1 MENSLKKY
9 YLVDK
14 SWLDEYKR
22 KNNYNS
28 ADMFDSFNDWKNYDD
43 FKEVMGDTFLVDD
56 DFFTRLFIKVKCEK
70 GIYKNKEYP
79 KNIELVCE
87 EYFND
92 CFKGSVTC
100 PLYEILIGNKSLIMF
115 DSESEKKN
123 KDITLYICT
132 RIGKEGD
139 FNFLVKVIYIIVF
152 DNLEIMNEELKEICS
167 SEGVNNYLSKR
178 NLKIN
183 INEQNIINSKNEKIG
198 KFMVVYEDI
207 SDSESLVIDI
217 KNPIFNLYKKEE
229 GINVDLKI
237 NPEKPLNE
245 SLNLSNNNEGF
256 NLHFKYK
263 KKEVVLYIKSNMKF
277 SEIKSKLLKNYESF
291 RNIKIIGFLYNNKMI
306 NYESTCEELNIKSDS
321 KIIIIEE

>member
-1 MENSLKKY
+1 
-9 YLVDK
+9 
-14 SWLDEYKR
+14 
-22 KNNYNS
+22 
-28 ADMFDSFNDWKNYDD
+28 
-43 FKEVMGDTFLVDD
+43 
-56 DFFTRLFIKVKCEK
+56 
-70 GIYKNKEYP
+70 
-79 KNIELVCE
+79 
-87 EYFND
+87 
-92 CFKGSVTC
+92 
-100 PLYEILIGNKSLIMF
+100 
-115 DSESEKKN
+115 
-123 KDITLYICT
+123 
-132 RIGKEGD
+132 
-139 FNFLVKVIYIIVF
+139 
-152 DNLEIMNEELKEICS
+152 MNEELKEICS

-183 INEQNIINSKNEKIG
+183 NNEQNIINSKNEKIG

-217 KNPIFNLYKKEE
+217 KNPIFNLNKKEE

-237 NPEKPLNE
+237 NPEMPSIE
-245 SLNLSNNNEGF
+245 SIDLNNNNDEF

-277 SEIKSKLLKNYESF
+277 SEIKSELLKNYESF